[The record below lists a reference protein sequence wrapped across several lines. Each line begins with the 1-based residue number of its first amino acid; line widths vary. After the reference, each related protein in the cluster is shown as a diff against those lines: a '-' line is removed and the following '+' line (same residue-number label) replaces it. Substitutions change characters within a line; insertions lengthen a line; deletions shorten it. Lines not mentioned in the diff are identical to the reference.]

1 MTQLPTQPLTSLL
14 TPKRFLV
21 VIPCRNAAGH
31 LPQCLDSLLA
41 QTFTHWQ
48 ALVADDAS
56 TDETEAVVR
65 PYLDDPRISF
75 RSLPQRGWLMGNTLD
90 ALRGLDPNPN
100 DVVAILDGD
109 DWIRPACLERLWEAH
124 EQGYDLAYTDHEI
137 EGDGHSVGAQLMP
150 GVPVR
155 GQAWCFTQLRSFKG
169 YLFSLLPDDTFR
181 DASGQY
187 FRAAGD
193 LSLYLPM
200 AELAGPAKVH
210 FIPEKL
216 YFYRIH
222 EQCNFKVKRQEQ
234 LDNNWD
240 IRSRPRLDQQTVHFD
255 FTETVRDLDK
265 PDIRRLGQEARARYP
280 RPFTV
285 RIDHVITPEERD
297 SWRAYH
303 GLWIEDGVFLNE
315 EVSS

>member
-1 MTQLPTQPLTSLL
+1 MSAPSLL
-14 TPKRFLV
+14 APRRFLV
-21 VIPCRNAAGH
+21 VIPCRNAAEH
-31 LPQCLDSLLA
+31 LPRCLDSLLA
-41 QTFTHWQ
+41 QTFTDWQ

-56 TDETEAVVR
+56 TDDTEAVVR
-65 PYLDDPRISF
+65 PYLEDPRIAF
-75 RSLPQRGWLMGNTLD
+75 RSLPERGWLMGNTLD
-90 ALRGLDPNPN
+90 ALRSLAPDPA

-124 EQGYDLAYTDHEI
+124 NQGYDLAYTDQEI
-137 EGDGHSVGAQLMP
+137 QGDGHSVGAPLIPAM
-150 GVPVR
+150 PVR
-155 GQAWCFTQLRSFKG
+155 RQGWCFSQLRSFKG
-169 YLFSLLPDDTFR
+169 YLFSLLPDQTFR

-200 AELAGPAKVH
+200 AELAGPAKIR

-234 LDNNWD
+234 LDNNQD
-240 IRSRPRLDQQTVHFD
+240 IRSRPRLDQQAVHFD
-255 FTETVRDLDK
+255 FVKTVRDIEK
-265 PDIRRLGQEARARYP
+265 PNLKRLAGETRARYP
-280 RPFTV
+280 VPFTV
-285 RIDHVITPEERD
+285 RIDHAIKPEERD

-303 GLWIEDGVFLNE
+303 GLWIEDGVFLNQKVE
-315 EVSS
+315 S